1 MIRPLI
7 PRLIGFT
14 IWAVAFGVL
23 YGAQALGCV
32 WHWPEGLHRASLI
45 FMWVA
50 TLATLS
56 AILWVQWKRAG
67 SSNKRAQ
74 HRTDLFITLAATGA
88 TVVTFFPVTFAT
100 LCH

>member
-7 PRLIGFT
+7 PRLIAFT

-32 WHWPEGLHRASLI
+32 WHLPEALHRASLI

-56 AILWVQWKRAG
+56 AILWVQWKRIGRSTEQAEH
-67 SSNKRAQ
+67 RA
-74 HRTDLFITLAATGA
+74 DFFITLAATGA
-88 TVVTFFPVTFAT
+88 AVVTFFPVTFAT
-100 LCH
+100 LCQ